1 MTQVC
6 KSPDKAETPDSAAVA
21 DTGTKPFV
29 TRDQQLR
36 RKAATKGK
44 RGKNKCK
51 KNKHGKKGKTNG
63 KGGSKLKR
71 ARSRS
76 LNTLRAHSSSP
87 MSKKRQTRNDGA
99 EKPASVIPSACSA
112 EKRKGKPKES
122 KAKHA
127 ARPKQAPKAK
137 AAPKRK
143 AAAKAEAAKPKAKA
157 RGRPKSEPHDPK
169 VIRQRLM
176 TDEKYAQS
184 QVDDIKDF
192 CSQVLANGGEK
203 VTAPQFKKYAKSL
216 IPEFWWFS
224 IQNIYWTRGSVGLT
238 NVDLGKDVLHFSF
251 NQSSASEA
259 HRMAAALKCAIIA
272 ATQRTMFVNFGLSES
287 SWVWSLKISKFRVS
301 TYTVT
306 QGLHVMCPLYT
317 DSFLL
322 AMPLSQATALDNE
335 EPFEKDSPEHE
346 MLKHNCNLALFL
358 LANGE

>member
-1 MTQVC
+1 
-6 KSPDKAETPDSAAVA
+6 
-21 DTGTKPFV
+21 
-29 TRDQQLR
+29 
-36 RKAATKGK
+36 
-44 RGKNKCK
+44 
-51 KNKHGKKGKTNG
+51 
-63 KGGSKLKR
+63 
-71 ARSRS
+71 
-76 LNTLRAHSSSP
+76 
-87 MSKKRQTRNDGA
+87 
-99 EKPASVIPSACSA
+99 
-112 EKRKGKPKES
+112 
-122 KAKHA
+122 
-127 ARPKQAPKAK
+127 
-137 AAPKRK
+137 
-143 AAAKAEAAKPKAKA
+143 
-157 RGRPKSEPHDPK
+157 
-169 VIRQRLM
+169 M